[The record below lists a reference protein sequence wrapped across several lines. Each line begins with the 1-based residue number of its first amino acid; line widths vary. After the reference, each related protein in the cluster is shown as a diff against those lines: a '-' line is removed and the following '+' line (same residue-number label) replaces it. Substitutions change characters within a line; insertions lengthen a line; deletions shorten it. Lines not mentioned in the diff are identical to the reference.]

1 MAPLAADPRQL
12 LVVLNQARR
21 KAFYTLLYDITSYM
35 RSQLELKGNDQTTS
49 SAANSASPS
58 LKDRNAPLFA
68 PDAGQSGRS
77 SSPSHPDR
85 GGSGVHSDQLRALR
99 RAALKHFDEWRKD
112 ILEKVKEIAS
122 ARDDDKI
129 LEARKKR
136 LDEMEKL
143 KSESPG
149 VGEDLINFGDA
160 PKAASIESDKQVA
173 ILQDHYHPIPNR
185 FTTIP
190 VEDRKE
196 VLSCLL
202 VLILS
207 TGSYSAHSRVL
218 ALYLTSAFG
227 LPLSTLIS
235 EETEIAK
242 SLVESSTSTESQ
254 KASMSAEAEAA
265 KRRQENQK
273 SRFWK
278 VGLASVAGAA
288 VIGITGGLAAPVV
301 AGAIGG
307 LMGSVGLGGVAS
319 FLGVFW
325 MNGALVGTLFGAF
338 GAKMTG
344 EMMDTYAKEVEDFRF
359 LPLKDEW
366 GQDYKRADADGK
378 QGARLRVTIG
388 INGWLNEEGD
398 VTKPWRSLGDES
410 EVFALRYEMRSLLAL
425 GRELDSLVSSY
436 AWSFVKVEILK
447 RTVLASLWAALWPAY
462 LIKAA
467 SQIDNP
473 FSLARNR
480 SDKAG
485 RVLADALIAKV
496 QGERPVTLVGYSLG
510 ARVIYSCLRSL
521 AERQAFGLVDTVVFI
536 GAPVPSNREHWQ
548 VLRSVVSDR
557 IVNVYSETDYI
568 LGFLY
573 RTASLQLGI
582 AGLQEVKDIERVEN
596 LNLSAEVS
604 GHLRYPSLIP
614 KILTQCG
621 FPNVKGGEGAI
632 EKDEDI
638 KLTDEEAGSQVG
650 ELIQLDAQPDPESEP
665 QPIKSKQ
672 TARFPN
678 ELRHPLHPDPPPRKK
693 VPNRNKLF
701 RGGSASVSQAF
712 DPLGPRGSDPLNL
725 GSIGQGKNK
734 PASPHH
740 EDLLSLSSPPTEKL
754 ESSGPKAGD
763 PFDLSSLGQQNNGYF
778 RPEVTPKDGDQQKNP
793 GLLSRPVAVHSFQS
807 ECALDSHQP
816 RPELPIRP
824 KTFPA
829 PVQKDDSDSDDE
841 SFKGIQLVDNEDP
854 GGMMSYSEPLKA
866 GDQSRIL
873 FRGTE

>member
-12 LVVLNQARR
+12 VVVLNPARR
-21 KAFYTLLYDITSYM
+21 KVLYTLLHDITGYM
-35 RSQLELKGNDQTTS
+35 RSQLELKDGDQIISSTT
-49 SAANSASPS
+49 NPTSPPIQ
-58 LKDRNAPLFA
+58 DRNAPLFV
-68 PDAGQSGRS
+68 PDAGQGHGGRS

-85 GGSGVHSDQLRALR
+85 GGSGVYSAQLRGLR

-112 ILEKVKEIAS
+112 VLEKVKEVAS
-122 ARDDDKI
+122 VRDDDKI

-136 LDEMEKL
+136 HDEMEKL
-143 KSESPG
+143 KHESPG
-149 VGEDLINFGDA
+149 VGEDLINFGYA
-160 PKAASIESDKQVA
+160 PKAASTGVGKEVA
-173 ILQDHYHPIPNR
+173 ILQEHYHPIPNR

-190 VEDRKE
+190 AEDRKE

-218 ALYLTSAFG
+218 ALYLTSAFE
-227 LPLSTLIS
+227 LPLSALIT

-242 SLVESSTSTESQ
+242 SLVESSTSTEGQ

-307 LMGSVGLGGVAS
+307 IMGSVGLGGVAS

-366 GQDYKRADADGK
+366 GQDYKRADPDGK

-388 INGWLNEEGD
+388 INGWLNEESD

-410 EVFALRYEMRSLLAL
+410 EVFALRYEMKSLLAL

-473 FSLARNR
+473 FNLARNR

-521 AERQAFGLVDTVVFI
+521 AERQAFGLVDTVVLI

-548 VLRSVVSDR
+548 VLRSVVSGR

-573 RTASLQLGI
+573 RATSLQLGI

-596 LNLSAEVS
+596 LNLSSEVS
-604 GHLRYPSLIP
+604 GHLRYPSLIA
-614 KILTQCG
+614 KILTRCG
-621 FPNVKGGEGAI
+621 FPNVKGGNGAI

-638 KLTDEEAGSQVG
+638 KITDQEAGSQMG
-650 ELIQLDAQPDPESEP
+650 ELIQLEAQPDPEAEP

-678 ELRHPLHPDPPPRKK
+678 ELRHPLHPDPPLRKK
-693 VPNRNKLF
+693 VPTRNKVS
-701 RGGSASVSQAF
+701 RDDTTSVSQSF
-712 DPLGPRGSDPLNL
+712 DPLGAAGSDPLKL
-725 GSIGQGKNK
+725 GSLGQSRQKT
-734 PASPHH
+734 ASSHH
-740 EDLLSLSSPPTEKL
+740 EDLLSLSSPPLKKQEP
-754 ESSGPKAGD
+754 SSPKVAD
-763 PFDLSSLGQQNNGYF
+763 PLNLGSLGQRNDAYF
-778 RPEVTPKDGDQQKNP
+778 VSAAGCKDEGPQKKPELPPRPT
-793 GLLSRPVAVHSFQS
+793 AIHSFQS
-807 ECALDSHQP
+807 DGALDPHHR

-824 KTFPA
+824 KTFPV
-829 PVQKDDSDSDDE
+829 PVQEEDSDSDDE
-841 SFKGIQLVDNEDP
+841 SFKGIQLIDNEGP
-854 GGMMSYSEPLKA
+854 GDSTSSSGPPRA
-866 GDQSRIL
+866 DA
-873 FRGTE
+873 

>member
-12 LVVLNQARR
+12 LVVLNPARR
-21 KAFYTLLYDITSYM
+21 RAFYTLLYDITGYM
-35 RSQLELKGNDQTTS
+35 RTQLELKDAEYN
-49 SAANSASPS
+49 ANSGTASYS
-58 LKDRNAPLFA
+58 TAPLFV
-68 PDAGQSGRS
+68 PDAAGPGGRA
-77 SSPSHPDR
+77 SPSHPDR
-85 GGSGVHSDQLRALR
+85 GGSGVHSAELVALR
-99 RAALKHFDEWRKD
+99 RAALKHFDEWRKE

-149 VGEDLINFGDA
+149 IGEDLINFGDA
-160 PKAASIESDKQVA
+160 PQAATTNETDKEVA
-173 ILQDHYHPIPNR
+173 ILHEHYHPIPSR

-190 VEDRKE
+190 ADDRKE

-218 ALYLTSAFG
+218 ALYLASAFE
-227 LPLSTLIS
+227 LPLSALIT

-242 SLVESSTSTESQ
+242 SLVESSTAAENQ
-254 KASMSAEAEAA
+254 KETMSAEAEAA

-319 FLGVFW
+319 FLGIFW

-366 GQDYKRADADGK
+366 GQDYKRADPDGK

-388 INGWLNEEGD
+388 INGWLTNEGD

-410 EVFALRYEMRSLLAL
+410 EVFALRYEMKALLAL
-425 GRELDSLVSSY
+425 GTELESLVSSY
-436 AWSFVKVEILK
+436 AWNFVKVEILK

-462 LIKAA
+462 LISAA
-467 SQIDNP
+467 TKIDNP
-473 FSLARNR
+473 FNLARNR

-510 ARVIYSCLRSL
+510 ARVIYSCLKSL
-521 AERQAFGLVDTVVFI
+521 AERKAFGLVDTVVLI
-536 GAPVPSNREHWQ
+536 GSPIPSNKEHWQ
-548 VLRSVVSDR
+548 VIRSVVSGR

-573 RTASLQLGI
+573 RTTSLQLGI
-582 AGLQEVKDIERVEN
+582 AGLQEVKGIDRVEN
-596 LNLSAEVS
+596 LNLSEEVS
-604 GHLRYPSLIP
+604 GHLRYPSLIA
-614 KILTQCG
+614 KILTRCG
-621 FPNVKGGEGAI
+621 FPNVKGGGDGTI
-632 EKDEDI
+632 EKEEDI
-638 KLTDEEAGSQVG
+638 KIMDQEAGSQMG
-650 ELIQLDAQPDPESEP
+650 ELIQLEAAPDPDAEP
-665 QPIKSKQ
+665 QPIRSKH

-678 ELRHPLHPDPPPRKK
+678 ELRHPLHPDPPAQKK
-693 VPNRNKLF
+693 KNPNRNKVS
-701 RGGSASVSQAF
+701 RSGGATVSDAF
-712 DPLGPRGSDPLNL
+712 DPLGDQGSDPLNL
-725 GSIGQGKNK
+725 GSLNQSRKQPPSPNQADLATLGFPSQSQPSSSKVDDPLDPIGQKSEHRAV
-734 PASPHH
+734 P
-740 EDLLSLSSPPTEKL
+740 D
-754 ESSGPKAGD
+754 
-763 PFDLSSLGQQNNGYF
+763 SLGASVEPRKEIDLPARPAPTNAF
-778 RPEVTPKDGDQQKNP
+778 RSEGVIE
-793 GLLSRPVAVHSFQS
+793 SRR
-807 ECALDSHQP
+807 
-816 RPELPIRP
+816 RPELPLRP
-824 KTFPA
+824 KTFPI
-829 PVQKDDSDSDDE
+829 PTQDEEEDSDDE
-841 SFKGIQLVDNEDP
+841 SFKGIQMVDNDED
-854 GGMMSYSEPLKA
+854 GDMTTFSEPLRA
-866 GDQSRIL
+866 D
-873 FRGTE
+873 

>member
-12 LVVLNQARR
+12 VVVLNQARR
-21 KAFYTLLYDITSYM
+21 KAFYTLVYDITSSM
-35 RSQLELKGNDQTTS
+35 RSQLELKDDDQTTS
-49 SAANSASPS
+49 SPS
-58 LKDRNAPLFA
+58 LQDRNAPLFA
-68 PDAGQSGRS
+68 PDAGQGGRS
-77 SSPSHPDR
+77 SSSPNHPDR
-85 GGSGVHSDQLRALR
+85 GGSGVHSAQLRVLR
-99 RAALKHFDEWRKD
+99 RAALKHFNEWRKD

-122 ARDDDKI
+122 ASDDDKI
-129 LEARKKR
+129 LEARRKR

-143 KSESPG
+143 KYESPG
-149 VGEDLINFGDA
+149 AGENLIDFGDA
-160 PKAASIESDKQVA
+160 PKAASTEVGREVA
-173 ILQDHYHPIPNR
+173 ILQEHYHPIPNR
-185 FTTIP
+185 FMTIP

-202 VLILS
+202 VLMLS

-218 ALYLTSAFG
+218 ALHLTSAFG

-242 SLVESSTSTESQ
+242 FLIESSTSTENQ

-265 KRRQENQK
+265 KRRQDNQK

-398 VTKPWRSLGDES
+398 VTKPWRSLGEES
-410 EVFALRYEMRSLLAL
+410 EVFALRYEMKSLLAL
-425 GRELDSLVSSY
+425 GQELNSLVSSY

-473 FSLARNR
+473 FNLARNR

-496 QGERPVTLVGYSLG
+496 QGERPVTLIGYSLG

-521 AERQAFGLVDTVVFI
+521 AERQAFGLVESVVFI

-557 IVNVYSETDYI
+557 IVNVYSETDCI

-573 RTASLQLGI
+573 RATSLQLGI
-582 AGLQEVKDIERVEN
+582 AGLQEIKNIERVEN

-604 GHLRYPSLIP
+604 GHLRYPNLIA
-614 KILTQCG
+614 KILTRCG
-621 FPNVKGGEGAI
+621 FPNVKDGEGAI

-638 KLTDEEAGSQVG
+638 MIIDEEAGSQVG
-650 ELIQLDAQPDPESEP
+650 ELIQLDAQPDPEAEP
-665 QPIKSKQ
+665 QQIRSKQ

-678 ELRHPLHPDPPPRKK
+678 ELRHPLHPDPPHRKK
-693 VPNRNKLF
+693 VSNRSKVS
-701 RGGSASVSQAF
+701 RGGVASVRQAF
-712 DPLGPRGSDPLNL
+712 DHLGSKGSDPLNL
-725 GSIGQGKNK
+725 GSIGQGKHK
-734 PASPHH
+734 PTSPHH
-740 EDLLSLSSPPTEKL
+740 EDLLSLSSPPPDTLEKQ
-754 ESSGPKAGD
+754 EPSGPTAGD
-763 PFDLSSLGQQNNGYF
+763 PLDLCSLGQKDE
-778 RPEVTPKDGDQQKNP
+778 EVTRKDGDQQKTP
-793 GLLSRPVAVHSFQS
+793 GFPPRPVAIHSFQS
-807 ECALDSHQP
+807 EGALDSHQP

-824 KTFPA
+824 KTFPI
-829 PVQKDDSDSDDE
+829 PVQEGDSDSDDE

-854 GGMMSYSEPLKA
+854 GGMTNYSEPLKVN
-866 GDQSRIL
+866 D
-873 FRGTE
+873 

>member
-12 LVVLNQARR
+12 VVVLNPARR
-21 KAFYTLLYDITSYM
+21 KAFYTLLYDITGYM
-35 RSQLELKGNDQTTS
+35 RSQLELKDGDQTVPST
-49 SAANSASPS
+49 ANPASPS
-58 LKDRNAPLFA
+58 LQDRSAPLFF
-68 PDAGQSGRS
+68 PDAGQGGRS

-85 GGSGVHSDQLRALR
+85 GGSGVHSTQLRALR

-112 ILEKVKEIAS
+112 VLEKVKEIAS

-136 LDEMEKL
+136 LDETEKL
-143 KSESPG
+143 KHESLG
-149 VGEDLINFGDA
+149 AGEDLINFGDA
-160 PKAASIESDKQVA
+160 PKAASTEVDKEVA
-173 ILQDHYHPIPNR
+173 VLQEHYHPIPNR

-190 VEDRKE
+190 VVDRKE

-227 LPLSTLIS
+227 LPLSTLVS

-307 LMGSVGLGGVAS
+307 IMGSVGLGGVAS

-388 INGWLNEEGD
+388 INGWLNEEAD
-398 VTKPWRSLGDES
+398 VTKPWRNLGDES
-410 EVFALRYEMRSLLAL
+410 EVFALRYEMKSLLAL

-473 FSLARNR
+473 FNLARNR

-521 AERQAFGLVDTVVFI
+521 AERQAFGLVDTVVLI

-573 RTASLQLGI
+573 RTTSLQLGI

-604 GHLRYPSLIP
+604 GHLRYPKLIA
-614 KILTQCG
+614 KILTRCG
-621 FPNVKGGEGAI
+621 FPNVKGGDGAI

-638 KLTDEEAGSQVG
+638 KITDEEAGSQMG
-650 ELIQLDAQPDPESEP
+650 ELIQLDAQPDPEAEP

-678 ELRHPLHPDPPPRKK
+678 ELRHPLHPDPPQRKK
-693 VPNRNKLF
+693 VPNRNKVS
-701 RGGSASVSQAF
+701 RGGAASVSQAF
-712 DPLGPRGSDPLNL
+712 DPQGAEGSDPLNL
-725 GSIGQGKNK
+725 GSLGRTKQK
-734 PASPHH
+734 PASPHL
-740 EDLLSLSSPPTEKL
+740 EDLLSLSSPPLKKQGP
-754 ESSGPKAGD
+754 SSSKAAD
-763 PFDLSSLGQQNNGYF
+763 PLNLSSLGPRNEGYF
-778 RPEVTPKDGDQQKNP
+778 PSDSAGKDEGQQKNP
-793 GLLSRPVAVHSFQS
+793 ELPPRPVAIHSFRS
-807 ECALDSHQP
+807 DGALDPHHR
-816 RPELPIRP
+816 RPDLPIRP
-824 KTFPA
+824 KTFPI
-829 PVQKDDSDSDDE
+829 PVQEEDSDSDDE
-841 SFKGIQLVDNEDP
+841 SFKGIQLVDNEGSED
-854 GGMMSYSEPLKA
+854 MTSYSEPLRA
-866 GDQSRIL
+866 DN
-873 FRGTE
+873 

>member
-12 LVVLNQARR
+12 VVVLNPARR
-21 KAFYTLLYDITSYM
+21 KAFYTLLFDITGYM
-35 RSQLELKGNDQTTS
+35 RSQLELKDAGDQVADSGGGNP
-49 SAANSASPS
+49 ASPS
-58 LKDRNAPLFA
+58 FQDRNAPLFV
-68 PDAGQSGRS
+68 PDRGDGRS

-85 GGSGVHSDQLRALR
+85 GGSGVHSAQLRALR
-99 RAALKHFDEWRKD
+99 RAALKHFDGWRKEV
-112 ILEKVKEIAS
+112 LEKVKEIVS
-122 ARDDDKI
+122 VRDDDKI

-136 LDEMEKL
+136 LDEQEKL
-143 KSESPG
+143 NAESPG

-160 PKAASIESDKQVA
+160 SQAGSSAAATNKVDEEVA
-173 ILQDHYHPIPNR
+173 ALQEHYHPIPSR

-190 VEDRKE
+190 VNDRKE

-202 VLILS
+202 VLVLS
-207 TGSYSAHSRVL
+207 TGCYSAHSRVL

-227 LPLSTLIS
+227 LPLSALIA

-242 SLVESSTSTESQ
+242 SLVESATSSEGQ
-254 KASMSAEAEAA
+254 KATMSAEAEAA

-288 VIGITGGLAAPVV
+288 VIGITGGLAAPVI

-307 LMGSVGLGGVAS
+307 IMGSVGLGGVAS
-319 FLGVFW
+319 FLGIFW

-366 GQDYKRADADGK
+366 GQDYKRADPDGK

-388 INGWLNEEGD
+388 INGWLNDEGD

-410 EVFALRYEMRSLLAL
+410 EVFALRYEMKSLLAL
-425 GRELDSLVSSY
+425 GAELEGLVSSY
-436 AWSFVKVEILK
+436 AWNYVKIEILK

-462 LIKAA
+462 LISAA
-467 SQIDNP
+467 SKIDNP
-473 FSLARNR
+473 FNLARNR

-521 AERQAFGLVDTVVFI
+521 AERQAFGLVDTVVLI

-548 VLRSVVSDR
+548 VLRSVVSGR

-573 RTASLQLGI
+573 RTTSLQLGI

-604 GHLRYPSLIP
+604 GHLRYPNLIA
-614 KILTQCG
+614 KILTRCG
-621 FPNVKGGEGAI
+621 FPNVKGGEGII
-632 EKDEDI
+632 EKDEDLDI
-638 KLTDEEAGSQVG
+638 KITDEEAGSQMG
-650 ELIQLDAQPDPESEP
+650 QLIHLEAQPDPESEP

-678 ELRHPLHPDPPPRKK
+678 ELRHPLHPDPPEQKK
-693 VPNRNKLF
+693 KKNPNRNKVSRSGGAAVSGSFGPLG
-701 RGGSASVSQAF
+701 GGS
-712 DPLGPRGSDPLNL
+712 GDPLNL
-725 GSIGQGKNK
+725 ASLGQAKQG
-734 PASPHH
+734 PRSPHH
-740 EDLLSLSSPPTEKL
+740 EELRSLSSPPPEKQ
-754 ESSGPKAGD
+754 ESRSAQPADPLNLSALGAKNESPVPPAAGID
-763 PFDLSSLGQQNNGYF
+763 ASQLGKE
-778 RPEVTPKDGDQQKNP
+778 PELP
-793 GLLSRPVAVHSFQS
+793 SRPSAIHSFQS
-807 ECALDSHQP
+807 DGAIDSHR

-824 KTFPA
+824 KTFPV
-829 PVQKDDSDSDDE
+829 PVQEDEEEDDSDEE
-841 SFKGIQLVDNEDP
+841 SFKGIQLVDNED
-854 GGMMSYSEPLKA
+854 MTSYSEPLRA
-866 GDQSRIL
+866 DD
-873 FRGTE
+873 

>member
-12 LVVLNQARR
+12 VVVLNPARR
-21 KAFYTLLYDITSYM
+21 KAFYTLLFDITGYM
-35 RSQLELKGNDQTTS
+35 RSQLELKDGDQTADS
-49 SAANSASPS
+49 GGNPASPS
-58 LKDRNAPLFA
+58 LPDRNAPLFV
-68 PDAGQSGRS
+68 PDASQSGSSGGRS
-77 SSPSHPDR
+77 SSPSHPDH
-85 GGSGVHSDQLRALR
+85 GGSGVHSAQLRALR
-99 RAALKHFDEWRKD
+99 RAALKHFDEWRKGV
-112 ILEKVKEIAS
+112 LEKVKEIVS
-122 ARDDDKI
+122 VRDDDKI

-136 LDEMEKL
+136 LDEQEKL
-143 KSESPG
+143 QAESPG

-160 PKAASIESDKQVA
+160 SQASSVPAANKVDEEVA
-173 ILQDHYHPIPNR
+173 ALQEHYHPIPSR
-185 FTTIP
+185 FTTIS
-190 VEDRKE
+190 VNDRKE

-202 VLILS
+202 VLVLS
-207 TGSYSAHSRVL
+207 TGFYSAHSRVL

-227 LPLSTLIS
+227 LPLSALIA

-242 SLVESSTSTESQ
+242 SLVESATSSEGQ

-307 LMGSVGLGGVAS
+307 IMGSVGLGGVAS
-319 FLGVFW
+319 FLGIFW

-366 GQDYKRADADGK
+366 GQDYKRADPDGK
-378 QGARLRVTIG
+378 QNARLRVTIG
-388 INGWLNEEGD
+388 INGWLNDEGD

-410 EVFALRYEMRSLLAL
+410 EVFALRYEMKSLLAL
-425 GRELDSLVSSY
+425 GAELEGLVSSY
-436 AWSFVKVEILK
+436 AWNYVKIEILK

-462 LIKAA
+462 LISAA
-467 SQIDNP
+467 SKIDNP
-473 FSLARNR
+473 FNLARNR

-521 AERQAFGLVDTVVFI
+521 AERQAFGLVDTVVLI

-548 VLRSVVSDR
+548 VLRSVVSGR

-573 RTASLQLGI
+573 RTTSLQLGI
-582 AGLQEVKDIERVEN
+582 AGLQEVKNIDRVEN

-604 GHLRYPSLIP
+604 GHLRYPSLIA
-614 KILTQCG
+614 KILTRCG
-621 FPNVKGGEGAI
+621 FPNVKGGEGVI
-632 EKDEDI
+632 EKDEDLDI
-638 KLTDEEAGSQVG
+638 KITDEEAGSQMG
-650 ELIQLDAQPDPESEP
+650 ELIQLEAQPDPESEP
-665 QPIKSKQ
+665 QPIRSKQ

-678 ELRHPLHPDPPPRKK
+678 ELRHPLHPDPPEQKK
-693 VPNRNKLF
+693 KKNLNRNKVS
-701 RGGSASVSQAF
+701 RSGGAAVSGSF
-712 DPLGPRGSDPLNL
+712 DPLGGGGGDPLNL
-725 GSIGQGKNK
+725 ASLGQAKQE
-734 PASPHH
+734 PRSPHH
-740 EDLLSLSSPPTEKL
+740 EELCSLGSPPPEKQ
-754 ESSGPKAGD
+754 ESRSSQPADPLNLSVLGAKNKNAASTTAGKD
-763 PFDLSSLGQQNNGYF
+763 ASQPTKEPEHPP
-778 RPEVTPKDGDQQKNP
+778 RP
-793 GLLSRPVAVHSFQS
+793 SAIHSFQS
-807 ECALDSHQP
+807 DGAIDSHH

-824 KTFPA
+824 KTFPV
-829 PVQKDDSDSDDE
+829 PVQEEEDDSDDE
-841 SFKGIQLVDNEDP
+841 SFKGIQLVDNED
-854 GGMMSYSEPLKA
+854 MTSYSEL
-866 GDQSRIL
+866 
-873 FRGTE
+873 

>member
-12 LVVLNQARR
+12 VVVLNPARR
-21 KAFYTLLYDITSYM
+21 KAFYTLLFDITGYM
-35 RSQLELKGNDQTTS
+35 RSQLELKDGGDQAADSSGNP
-49 SAANSASPS
+49 ASPS
-58 LKDRNAPLFA
+58 LQERNAPLFVR
-68 PDAGQSGRS
+68 DRGDGRS

-85 GGSGVHSDQLRALR
+85 GGSGVHSAQLRALR
-99 RAALKHFDEWRKD
+99 RAALKHFDGWRKEV
-112 ILEKVKEIAS
+112 LEKVKGIVS
-122 ARDDDKI
+122 VKDDDKI

-136 LDEMEKL
+136 LDEQEKL
-143 KSESPG
+143 NAESPG

-160 PKAASIESDKQVA
+160 SQTASSSSPAANKVDEEVA
-173 ILQDHYHPIPNR
+173 ALQEHYHPIPSR

-190 VEDRKE
+190 ANDRKE

-207 TGSYSAHSRVL
+207 TGCYSAHSRVL

-227 LPLSTLIS
+227 LPLSALIA

-242 SLVESSTSTESQ
+242 SLVESATSSEGQ
-254 KASMSAEAEAA
+254 KATMSAEAEAA

-307 LMGSVGLGGVAS
+307 IMGSVGLGG
-319 FLGVFW
+319 
-325 MNGALVGTLFGAF
+325 
-338 GAKMTG
+338 MTG

-366 GQDYKRADADGK
+366 GQDYKRADPDGK

-388 INGWLNEEGD
+388 INGWLNDEGD

-410 EVFALRYEMRSLLAL
+410 EVFALRYEMKSLLAL
-425 GRELDSLVSSY
+425 GAELEGLVSSY
-436 AWSFVKVEILK
+436 AWNYVKIEILK

-462 LIKAA
+462 LISAA
-467 SQIDNP
+467 SKIDNP
-473 FSLARNR
+473 FNLARNR

-521 AERQAFGLVDTVVFI
+521 AERQAFGLVDTVVLI

-548 VLRSVVSDR
+548 VLRSVVSGR

-573 RTASLQLGI
+573 RTTSLQLGI

-604 GHLRYPSLIP
+604 GHLRYPSLIA
-614 KILTQCG
+614 KILTRCG
-621 FPNVKGGEGAI
+621 FPNVKGGEGVI
-632 EKDEDI
+632 EKDEDLDI
-638 KLTDEEAGSQVG
+638 KITDEEAGSQMG
-650 ELIQLDAQPDPESEP
+650 ELIQLEAQPDPESEP
-665 QPIKSKQ
+665 QPIRSKQ

-678 ELRHPLHPDPPPRKK
+678 ELRHPLHPDPPEQKK
-693 VPNRNKLF
+693 KKNPNRNKVS
-701 RGGSASVSQAF
+701 RSGGATVSGSF
-712 DPLGPRGSDPLNL
+712 DPLGGGGGDPLNL
-725 GSIGQGKNK
+725 RSLGQAKQG
-734 PASPHH
+734 PRSPHH
-740 EDLLSLSSPPTEKL
+740 EELRSLGSPPPEKQ
-754 ESSGPKAGD
+754 EARSAQPAD
-763 PFDLSSLGQQNNGYF
+763 PLNLRALGAKNENPVPTAVENDPSQPGKEPELPP
-778 RPEVTPKDGDQQKNP
+778 RP
-793 GLLSRPVAVHSFQS
+793 SAIHSFQS
-807 ECALDSHQP
+807 DGAIDLHR
-816 RPELPIRP
+816 RPGLPIRP
-824 KTFPA
+824 KTFPV
-829 PVQKDDSDSDDE
+829 PVQEEEDDDSDDE
-841 SFKGIQLVDNEDP
+841 SFKGIQLVDNED
-854 GGMMSYSEPLKA
+854 MTSYSEPLRA
-866 GDQSRIL
+866 DD
-873 FRGTE
+873 

>member
-12 LVVLNQARR
+12 VVVLNPARR
-21 KAFYTLLYDITSYM
+21 KAFYTLLFDITGYM
-35 RSQLELKGNDQTTS
+35 RSQLELKDGDQADSVSGAAGNP
-49 SAANSASPS
+49 ASPS
-58 LKDRNAPLFA
+58 LQDRNAPLFV
-68 PDAGQSGRS
+68 PDASQGGRS

-85 GGSGVHSDQLRALR
+85 GGSGVHSAQLRALR
-99 RAALKHFDEWRKD
+99 KAALKHFDGWRKEV
-112 ILEKVKEIAS
+112 LEKVKEVVS
-122 ARDDDKI
+122 VRDDDKI

-136 LDEMEKL
+136 LDEQEKL
-143 KSESPG
+143 KAESPSL
-149 VGEDLINFGDA
+149 GEDLINFGEA
-160 PKAASIESDKQVA
+160 PQASSSANKVDEEVAA
-173 ILQDHYHPIPNR
+173 LQEHYHPIPSR

-190 VEDRKE
+190 VDDRKE

-202 VLILS
+202 VLVLS
-207 TGSYSAHSRVL
+207 TGCYSSHSRVL

-227 LPLSTLIS
+227 LPVSCLIT

-242 SLVESSTSTESQ
+242 SLVESSTAPEGQ
-254 KASMSAEAEAA
+254 KATMSAEAEAA

-307 LMGSVGLGGVAS
+307 IMGSVGLGGVAS
-319 FLGVFW
+319 FLGIFW

-366 GQDYKRADADGK
+366 GQDYKRADPDGK

-388 INGWLNEEGD
+388 INGWLNDEGD

-410 EVFALRYEMRSLLAL
+410 EVFALRYEMKSLLAL
-425 GRELDSLVSSY
+425 GAELEGLVSSY
-436 AWSFVKVEILK
+436 AWNYVKIEILK

-462 LIKAA
+462 LISAA
-467 SQIDNP
+467 SKIDNP
-473 FSLARNR
+473 FNLARNR

-521 AERQAFGLVDTVVFI
+521 AERQAFGLVDTVVLI

-548 VLRSVVSDR
+548 VLRSVVSGR

-573 RTASLQLGI
+573 RATSLQLGI
-582 AGLQEVKDIERVEN
+582 AGLQEVKNIERVEN

-604 GHLRYPSLIP
+604 GHLRYPSLIA
-614 KILTQCG
+614 KILTRCG
-621 FPNVKGGEGAI
+621 FPNVKGGEGVI
-632 EKDEDI
+632 EKDEDLDI
-638 KLTDEEAGSQVG
+638 KITDEEAGSQMG
-650 ELIQLDAQPDPESEP
+650 ELIQLEAQPDPESEP
-665 QPIKSKQ
+665 QPIRSKQ
-672 TARFPN
+672 AARFPN
-678 ELRHPLHPDPPPRKK
+678 ELRHPLHPDPPQQKK
-693 VPNRNKLF
+693 KNPNRNKVS
-701 RGGSASVSQAF
+701 RSGGATVSESF
-712 DPLGPRGSDPLNL
+712 DPLGAGGGDPLNL
-725 GSIGQGKNK
+725 GNLGQAKQG
-734 PASPHH
+734 PRSPHH
-740 EDLLSLSSPPTEKL
+740 EELRSLGSPPLEKQQSADPLSLSALGTTNQSSVPTE
-754 ESSGPKAGD
+754 AGHSRQGKK
-763 PFDLSSLGQQNNGYF
+763 PELPP
-778 RPEVTPKDGDQQKNP
+778 RP
-793 GLLSRPVAVHSFQS
+793 SAIHSFQS
-807 ECALDSHQP
+807 DGAIDSHR
-816 RPELPIRP
+816 RPELPMRP
-824 KTFPA
+824 KTFPV
-829 PVQKDDSDSDDE
+829 PVQEDEDEDSDDE
-841 SFKGIQLVDNEDP
+841 SFKGIQLVDNED
-854 GGMMSYSEPLKA
+854 MTSYSEPLRV
-866 GDQSRIL
+866 DD
-873 FRGTE
+873 

>member
-1 MAPLAADPRQL
+1 MTPLAADPRQL
-12 LVVLNQARR
+12 VVVLNPARR
-21 KAFYTLLYDITSYM
+21 KAFYTLLYDITGYM
-35 RSQLELKGNDQTTS
+35 RSQLELKDGDRTVS
-49 SAANSASPS
+49 STANPASPS
-58 LKDRNAPLFA
+58 LQDRNAPLFV
-68 PDAGQSGRS
+68 PDAGQGGRS

-85 GGSGVHSDQLRALR
+85 GAPAAQLRALR

-112 ILEKVKEIAS
+112 VLEKVKEIAS

-143 KSESPG
+143 KHESPG
-149 VGEDLINFGDA
+149 MGEDLINFGDA
-160 PKAASIESDKQVA
+160 PKAASTEVDKEVA
-173 ILQDHYHPIPNR
+173 ILQEHYHPIPNR

-307 LMGSVGLGGVAS
+307 IMGSVGLGGVAS

-366 GQDYKRADADGK
+366 GQDYKRAGADGK

-410 EVFALRYEMRSLLAL
+410 EVFALRYEMKSLLAL
-425 GRELDSLVSSY
+425 GQELDSLVSSY

-473 FSLARNR
+473 FNLARNR

-485 RVLADALIAKV
+485 RVLADALISKV

-521 AERQAFGLVDTVVFI
+521 AERQAFGLVDTVVLI

-573 RTASLQLGI
+573 RTTSLQLGI
-582 AGLQEVKDIERVEN
+582 AGLQEVKDIDRVEN

-604 GHLRYPSLIP
+604 GHLRYPRLIA
-614 KILTQCG
+614 KILTRCG
-621 FPNVKGGEGAI
+621 FPNVKGGDGAI

-638 KLTDEEAGSQVG
+638 KITDEEAGSQMG
-650 ELIQLDAQPDPESEP
+650 ELIQLDAQPDPEAEP
-665 QPIKSKQ
+665 QPVRSKQ

-678 ELRHPLHPDPPPRKK
+678 ELRHPLHPDPPQRKK
-693 VPNRNKLF
+693 VPNRNKVS
-701 RGGSASVSQAF
+701 RDGAASVSQAS
-712 DPLGPRGSDPLNL
+712 DPLGPG
-725 GSIGQGKNK
+725 
-734 PASPHH
+734 A
-740 EDLLSLSSPPTEKL
+740 
-754 ESSGPKAGD
+754 
-763 PFDLSSLGQQNNGYF
+763 
-778 RPEVTPKDGDQQKNP
+778 VT
-793 GLLSRPVAVHSFQS
+793 R
-807 ECALDSHQP
+807 
-816 RPELPIRP
+816 
-824 KTFPA
+824 
-829 PVQKDDSDSDDE
+829 
-841 SFKGIQLVDNEDP
+841 
-854 GGMMSYSEPLKA
+854 
-866 GDQSRIL
+866 
-873 FRGTE
+873 

>member
-1 MAPLAADPRQL
+1 MTPLAADPRQL
-12 LVVLNQARR
+12 VVVLNPARR
-21 KAFYTLLYDITSYM
+21 KAFYTLLYDITGYM
-35 RSQLELKGNDQTTS
+35 RSQLELKDGDRTVS
-49 SAANSASPS
+49 STANPASPS
-58 LKDRNAPLFA
+58 LQDRNAPLFV
-68 PDAGQSGRS
+68 PDAGQGGRS

-85 GGSGVHSDQLRALR
+85 GGSGVHSAQLRALR

-112 ILEKVKEIAS
+112 VLEKVKEIAS

-143 KSESPG
+143 KHESPG
-149 VGEDLINFGDA
+149 MGEDLINFGDA
-160 PKAASIESDKQVA
+160 PKAASTEVDKEVA
-173 ILQDHYHPIPNR
+173 ILQEHYHPIPNR

-307 LMGSVGLGGVAS
+307 IMGSVGLGGVAS

-366 GQDYKRADADGK
+366 GQDYKRAGADGK

-410 EVFALRYEMRSLLAL
+410 EVFALRYEMKSLLAL
-425 GRELDSLVSSY
+425 GQELDSLVSSY

-473 FSLARNR
+473 FNLARNR

-485 RVLADALIAKV
+485 RVLADALISKV

-521 AERQAFGLVDTVVFI
+521 AERQAFGLVDTVVLI

-573 RTASLQLGI
+573 RTTSLQLGI
-582 AGLQEVKDIERVEN
+582 AGLQEVKDIDRVEN

-604 GHLRYPSLIP
+604 GHLRYPRLIA
-614 KILTQCG
+614 KILTRCG
-621 FPNVKGGEGAI
+621 FPNVKGGDGAI

-638 KLTDEEAGSQVG
+638 KITDEEAGSQMG
-650 ELIQLDAQPDPESEP
+650 ELIQLDAQPDPEAEP
-665 QPIKSKQ
+665 QPVRSKQ

-678 ELRHPLHPDPPPRKK
+678 ELRHPLHPDPPQRKK
-693 VPNRNKLF
+693 VPNRNKVS
-701 RGGSASVSQAF
+701 RDGAASVSQAS
-712 DPLGPRGSDPLNL
+712 DPLGAGGSDPLNL
-725 GSIGQGKNK
+725 GSLGRSKQK
-734 PASPHH
+734 PPSPHH
-740 EDLLSLSSPPTEKL
+740 DDLLSLSSPPPEKQAPN
-754 ESSGPKAGD
+754 SSTAAD
-763 PFDLSSLGQQNNGYF
+763 PLNLSSLGQRNEGYF
-778 RPEVTPKDGDQQKNP
+778 PSEVAGNEGGEQKNP
-793 GLLSRPVAVHSFQS
+793 ELPPRPAAIHSFQS
-807 ECALDSHQP
+807 DGAVDSHHR

-824 KTFPA
+824 KTFPV
-829 PVQKDDSDSDDE
+829 PVQEEDSDSDDE
-841 SFKGIQLVDNEDP
+841 SFKGIQLVDNEGPED
-854 GGMMSYSEPLKA
+854 MMSYSEPLRA
-866 GDQSRIL
+866 DD
-873 FRGTE
+873 